1 MWVQQKITYE
11 LPLNER
17 VRTLLRLEF
26 LFLQARHTLDGVTV
40 LDSRATLA
48 SILDILTVSS
58 RTDLK
63 SEALKELER
72 HAATLGL
79 LDKVVGVDLAAL
91 GLILDQLD
99 SLIDRFHAMSGQ
111 PGQALRQNEFLNS
124 IKQRS
129 GIPGGLCDFDLP
141 VYHFWLQQ
149 PAEQRISD
157 LRQWL
162 GSLDTLR
169 LSIELIL
176 RLLRESALPK
186 QEVALGGFYQKS
198 LDADNPSCQLVRVFV
213 PAESRYYAEIS
224 GGKQRFTVRFMEPV
238 ANGRAVQATDDVE
251 FELTCCIL

>member
-1 MWVQQKITYE
+1 MPQKITYE

-26 LFLQARHTLDGVTV
+26 LFLQARHTLDGGSA

-48 SILDILTVSS
+48 CILDILTVSG

-79 LDKVVGVDLAAL
+79 LDKVAGVDLAAL

-99 SLIDRFHAMSGQ
+99 NLIDRFHAMSGQ

-141 VYHFWLQQ
+141 AYHFWLQQ
-149 PAEQRISD
+149 PEEQRISD

-162 GSLDTLR
+162 GSMDTLR

-176 RLLRESALPK
+176 RLLRESAFPK
-186 QEVALGGFYQKS
+186 PEVALGGFYQKS
-198 LDADNPSCQLVRVFV
+198 LDADNPCCQLVRVFV
-213 PAESRYYAEIS
+213 PAQSRYYAEIS

-238 ANGRAVQATDDVE
+238 TGGRAVQATEDIE
-251 FELTCCIL
+251 FELTCCII